1 MLSNLNVDRFLADK
15 PLAITASGLEE
26 LRVHI
31 LGRLA
36 LFDADPRAF
45 VEMRAAERA
54 TPKSGRKAQ
63 GSVGIIQIRGA
74 ISQHPNTG
82 ESAGDFASTDDVSA
96 ALRAMA
102 DDPDIGSIVLDFD
115 SPGGTIFGVP
125 ELAAQIREARA
136 RKPIVAVANSLMASA
151 AYWLGAQADQLYVT
165 PGGIVGSIGV
175 YGMHQDISKAA
186 ENEGVKF
193 TLISAGKHKVDGN
206 PYEPLPDDVR
216 ERMQARIDEAY
227 DMFIK
232 DVARGRGV
240 SEAEVRNGY
249 GEGDIVTAKQAK
261 ALGMVDGIY
270 TLEQAI
276 ARAATMR
283 PAPSSGPA
291 AAVLIDEDI
300 HTDDVADSDN
310 REAEQE
316 AERTAGAQRLGRL
329 RLLKLQDRAAAHC
342 AVVEV

>member
-1 MLSNLNVDRFLADK
+1 MLSSLNVDRFLADK

-31 LGRLA
+31 LARLA
-36 LFDADPRAF
+36 LFDAGPRAF

-54 TPKSGRKAQ
+54 TPKSGRKAH
-63 GSVGIIQIRGA
+63 GAVGVIQIRGA
-74 ISQHPNTG
+74 ITQHANTG

-96 ALRAMA
+96 VLKAMI
-102 DDPDIGSIVLDFD
+102 DDPEIGSILLDID
-115 SPGGTIFGVP
+115 SPGGTVFGVP

-136 RKPIVAVANSLMASA
+136 RKPIVALANSLMASA

-175 YGMHQDISKAA
+175 YGIHQDISKAA
-186 ENEGVKF
+186 DNEGVKF

-216 ERMQARIDEAY
+216 ERMQARINETY
-227 DMFIK
+227 DAFIK

-240 SEAEVRNGY
+240 SEADVRGGY
-249 GEGDIVTAKQAK
+249 GEGDIVTAKQAR

-270 TLEQAI
+270 TFDQAL

-283 PAPSSGPA
+283 PAQGSGPA
-291 AAVLIDEDI
+291 AATLIDDEI
-300 HTDDVADSDN
+300 HAEVAGDN
-310 REAEQE
+310 REDEQE
-316 AERTAGAQRLGRL
+316 AERAAGAQRMARL
-329 RLLKLQDRAAAHC
+329 RLLKLQDRAAADR